1 MPKVK
6 PITQPL
12 PLAKMALQAIR
23 DSILDG
29 HLIPGE
35 IYNETTLAKELGI
48 SRTPVREALLELSA
62 QGLVTYLPR
71 KGVMV
76 NHFGGHDVE
85 EIFEL
90 RKAIELATVEKVAR
104 NSGTY
109 DLLAVEKALDNQK
122 KAYKKKDPKT
132 YLHFD
137 RMFHVTLSKLTNNHR
152 FVDIIENIRDLFQL
166 IASQALT
173 NENRWQEVIKEH
185 EKILDAIKQGNVDQ
199 SRKAM
204 NYHLDRSKASVLEK
218 MGSDSEE
225 QSSNLDL
232 KQPTNAKRSVS

>member
-12 PLAKMALQAIR
+12 PLAKMAFQAIR
-23 DSILDG
+23 DSILEG
-29 HLIPGE
+29 HLTPGE
-35 IYNETTLAKELGI
+35 IYNEMTLAKELGI

-76 NHFGGHDVE
+76 NHFGKHDIE

-104 NSGTY
+104 YYKSL
-109 DLLAVEKALDNQK
+109 DLSTIERALEKQK
-122 KAYKKKDPKT
+122 KALKKKDPKT

-137 RMFHVTLSKLTNNHR
+137 RMFHVTLTKLTNNRR

-166 IASQALT
+166 TATQALT

-185 EKILDAIKQGNVDQ
+185 EKVLNAIKQGNVTQ

-204 NYHLDRSKASVLEK
+204 SYHLDRSKNSVLEK
-218 MGSDSEE
+218 TVSDS
-225 QSSNLDL
+225 
-232 KQPTNAKRSVS
+232 

>member
-23 DSILDG
+23 DSILEG
-29 HLIPGE
+29 HLTPGE
-35 IYNETTLAKELGI
+35 IYNEMTLAKELGI

-76 NHFGGHDVE
+76 NHFGRHDVE

-90 RKAIELATVEKVAR
+90 RKAIELAAVEKVAKDP
-104 NSGTY
+104 GAY
-109 DLLAVEKALDNQK
+109 DLSTVEKALNNQK
-122 KAYKKKDPKT
+122 KAFKKKDPKT

-137 RMFHVTLSKLTNNHR
+137 RMFHVTLTKLTKNRR
-152 FVDIIENIRDLFQL
+152 FVDILENIRDLFQL

-173 NENRWQEVIKEH
+173 DKQRWQEVIKEH
-185 EKILDAIKQGNVDQ
+185 EEILDAIKQGAVVR

-204 NYHLDRSKASVLEK
+204 DYHLEQSKNSVLEK
-218 MGSDSEE
+218 MGSDSE
-225 QSSNLDL
+225 
-232 KQPTNAKRSVS
+232 K